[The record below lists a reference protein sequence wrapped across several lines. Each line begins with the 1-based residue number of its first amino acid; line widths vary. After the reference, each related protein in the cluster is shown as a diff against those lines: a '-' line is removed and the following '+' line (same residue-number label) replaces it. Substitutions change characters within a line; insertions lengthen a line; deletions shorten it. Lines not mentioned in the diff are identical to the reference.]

1 MIRWFHRSGWKQ
13 VILGIPFLWMAL
25 FFAVPC
31 LIVLAMSLA
40 LAATASPPFA
50 FLPGWPFATTENFA
64 FVLSDS
70 LYIRAYIVSAV
81 NAATA
86 TLFCLALG
94 YPMALAIARTS
105 RRWRNV
111 WLMVVILPFWI
122 SFLLR
127 VYAWMGLMGASS
139 WFNRGLTAIVNLALP
154 EASHVVSVPM
164 MNSNFAVVLVMVYSY
179 VPFMVLP
186 LYATLERMDPALTE
200 AATDLGARPVWTFLH
215 ITLPLSLPGII
226 AGSLLTFI
234 PASGEFVIPSLVGDP
249 SDPMIGR
256 VINEEFVS
264 ARDWPIASAV
274 AIMLLA
280 FLLIPI
286 LVYNHFEARDLKQV
300 SR

>member
-1 MIRWFHRSGWKQ
+1 MIGWFHRRGWKL
-13 VILGIPFLWMAL
+13 VILGIPYLWMGL
-25 FFAVPC
+25 FFALPC
-31 LIVLAMSLA
+31 GIIAAMSLA

-50 FLPGWPFATTENFA
+50 FLLDWPFATTENFA
-64 FVLSDS
+64 YILSDS
-70 LYIRAYIVSAV
+70 LYLRAYIVSAF

-86 TLFCLALG
+86 TLLCLALG

-105 RRWRNV
+105 RQWRNV

-127 VYAWMGLMGASS
+127 VYAWMGLMSASS
-139 WFNRGLTAIVNLALP
+139 WFNSGLTSIVNFALP
-154 EASHVVSVPM
+154 EAAHLESVPM

-179 VPFMVLP
+179 LPFMILP
-186 LYATLERMDPALTE
+186 LYATLERLDPILTE

-215 ITLPLSLPGII
+215 TTLPLSLPGVI

-234 PASGEFVIPSLVGDP
+234 PASGEFIIPSLVGDP

-264 ARDWPIASAV
+264 ARDWPLASAI
-274 AIMLLA
+274 AITLMV

-286 LVYNHFEARDLKQV
+286 MVYNHFESRDLERAR
-300 SR
+300 S